1 MKEYVAGIKD
11 FLEDVEGMTRR
22 QGQRR
27 ARTIIQTACWMYGY
41 EPMTEHAA
49 GRIDAALDSVGC

>member
-1 MKEYVAGIKD
+1 MKDYVNGIKD
-11 FLEDVEGMTRR
+11 FLADVEGMTRR
-22 QGQRR
+22 QGLRL

-41 EPMTEHAA
+41 EPMTEHSA